1 MEPGSKAMFPILFI
15 TELYAGRYHCYYE
28 SPAGSSEHSDMLE
41 LVVTDVY
48 SKPSLSALPSSVV
61 TPGENVTFQCVSWLG
76 FETFILTEE
85 GENKLSWTGD
95 SQRHPNGHMQA
106 LFPMGPVS
114 PGHRR
119 KFRCYGYDNSNAQVW
134 SAPSEPLELIISG
147 GVVAVCCLT
156 GNSSVILPGMVE
168 TNSSSPNMSD
178 PKTGSHLQDHTV
190 ENLTRITLGGLVL
203 LVLGILLFDA
213 QHSQRKTPDA
223 ARR

>member
-1 MEPGSKAMFPILFI
+1 MITILTVLFCIGNTPPGLSLSPSTTIVQK
-15 TELYAGRYHCYYE
+15 ELYAGRYHCYYE

-147 GVVAVCCLT
+147 
-156 GNSSVILPGMVE
+156 MVE

-178 PKTGSHLQDHTV
+178 PKTGKVFNTHPLSSGFRICDVQRGRVRPAGDTV
-190 ENLTRITLGGLVL
+190 LPLW
-203 LVLGILLFDA
+203 
-213 QHSQRKTPDA
+213 
-223 ARR
+223 